1 MLSTPNKKEMNRE
14 INRNNENTLNNYEM
28 GNSGSKF
35 QFGNR
40 MYKLTEAEENIPS
53 FHINIIFI
61 FFLLSNLFLNYDTGV
76 IPAALIEITKEI
88 NLDYTEQALIGS
100 LVYLGLSFASLFVGW
115 IFSKFS
121 PSKVCSLILL
131 LNSLSC
137 FIFSLTSI
145 KIILFTTRFL
155 MGATEAFIVIYGP
168 V

>member
-14 INRNNENTLNNYEM
+14 NNRNIENTLNNYEM

-53 FHINIIFI
+53 FHRNIIFI

-100 LVYLGLSFASLFVGW
+100 LVYL
-115 IFSKFS
+115 
-121 PSKVCSLILL
+121 
-131 LNSLSC
+131 
-137 FIFSLTSI
+137 
-145 KIILFTTRFL
+145 
-155 MGATEAFIVIYGP
+155 
-168 V
+168 